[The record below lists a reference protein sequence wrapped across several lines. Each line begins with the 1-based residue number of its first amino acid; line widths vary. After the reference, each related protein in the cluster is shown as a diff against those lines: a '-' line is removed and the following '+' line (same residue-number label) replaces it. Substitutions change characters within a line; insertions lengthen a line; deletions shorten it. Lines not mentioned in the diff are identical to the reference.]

1 MSKLSIALCSDLRIL
16 RDPALLKSSDVILF
30 PELVDGGYRS
40 AYAGKSLRRLHDPLI
55 ADLKSLTH
63 QSSHYLVA
71 GSLFLREGSS
81 ALNSTLVFHR
91 GALVHRYDKVH
102 LFRPARDHK
111 LFSPGKRAGVFSIRS
126 RSALVKAGI
135 AICYDLRFPELI
147 RSMAAKGMRL
157 LLVPARW
164 PRIRDDAWYTLL
176 KARALEN
183 QAFVVGCNA
192 KGPEGGYS
200 YAFDPNGKL
209 LFNGRSWRG
218 EGVARVV
225 LDLNQLATSRQF
237 HDNLREARLL
247 RGLA

>member
-1 MSKLSIALCSDLRIL
+1 MSKLSIALCSDFRIL
-16 RDPALLKSSDVILF
+16 RTPALFKSSDVIVF

-40 AYAGKSLRRLHDPLI
+40 VYTGKSLRRLDDPLI
-55 ADLKSLTH
+55 AELKTLTRNG
-63 QSSHYLVA
+63 SHYLIA
-71 GSLFLREGSS
+71 GSLFLRKGSS
-81 ALNSTLVFHR
+81 SLNSSLVFHG
-91 GALVHRYDKVH
+91 GALIHRYDKVH

-111 LFSPGKRAGVFSIRS
+111 FFSPGKRAGVFSIRS

-147 RSMAAKGMRL
+147 RSMAAQGMRL

-192 KGPEGGYS
+192 KGSEGGYS

-209 LFNGRSWRG
+209 LFNGKTWRG
-218 EGVARVV
+218 KGVARVV
-225 LDLNQLATSRQF
+225 LDLNQLATSRRL

-247 RGLA
+247 REPA